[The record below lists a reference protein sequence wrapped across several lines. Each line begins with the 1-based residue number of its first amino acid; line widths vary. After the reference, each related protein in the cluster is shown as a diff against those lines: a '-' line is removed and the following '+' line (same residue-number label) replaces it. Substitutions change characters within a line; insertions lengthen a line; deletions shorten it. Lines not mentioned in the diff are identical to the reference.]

1 MFAGLTSSRLLRFS
15 LIAVTLAFIAL
26 TSYPS
31 FAQDDPAKKERPRRV
46 LPAEGE
52 PQDVLKIDTDLVPL
66 DVTVTD
72 TKGHLVRNLK
82 KEDFKLFE
90 DGIERPIAS
99 FNVEKIEGAPRPAA
113 IVFALD
119 LSGSMSPEEIER
131 VAEAMR
137 EFSRR
142 LSEHPAV
149 FALMTFGMHVK
160 TIQSFTSDREK
171 LERAYERL
179 AHEPNGM
186 STHTYDAV
194 DDAVRMLVRHA
205 PLVRQHQLMK
215 RAVVVITDGFP
226 VGDTVSPDTV
236 IERAN
241 AADTS
246 VYVVTMPSYTRLL
259 ASAQVTPLPT
269 PLDVSGLVEKT
280 GGRSI
285 YANEKDL
292 GPLFRAIAE
301 EVAAAYVLG
310 FYPPEEKRND
320 GKFHTIRI
328 EGPGG
333 MTLRQSRPGYE
344 SQKARGSKQ

>member
-15 LIAVTLAFIAL
+15 LIALTLVLIAL
-26 TSYPS
+26 TSFPVLG
-31 FAQDDPAKKERPRRV
+31 QDDPAKKERPRRV
-46 LPAEGE
+46 LPTEAE
-52 PQDVLKIDTDLVPL
+52 PQDILKIDTDLVPL

-72 TKGHLVRNLK
+72 AKGRLVRRLK
-82 KEDFKLFE
+82 QEDFKPYE
-90 DGIERPIAS
+90 DGVERPIAS
-99 FNVEKIEGAPRPAA
+99 FNVEKIEGVPRPAA

-131 VAEAMR
+131 VADAMR

-149 FALMTFGMHVK
+149 FALMTFGMRVK

-179 AHEPNGM
+179 AHEPSGL

-205 PLVRQHQLMK
+205 PLVRQHRLMK

-226 VGDTVSPDTV
+226 VGDTASPDTA

-246 VYVVTMPSYTRLL
+246 IYVVTMPSYTRLL

-269 PLDVSGLVEKT
+269 PLDVSGLVEET
-280 GGRSI
+280 GG
-285 YANEKDL
+285 
-292 GPLFRAIAE
+292 
-301 EVAAAYVLG
+301 
-310 FYPPEEKRND
+310 
-320 GKFHTIRI
+320 
-328 EGPGG
+328 
-333 MTLRQSRPGYE
+333 
-344 SQKARGSKQ
+344 

>member
-1 MFAGLTSSRLLRFS
+1 MFVHLTILRTIA
-15 LIAVTLAFIAL
+15 LIACAIIMIAAVQVHG
-26 TSYPS
+26 
-31 FAQDDPAKKERPRRV
+31 FAQDDAAKKERPRRV
-46 LPAEGE
+46 LPTTQE
-52 PQDVLKIDTDLVPL
+52 PQDVIRIDTDLVPV

-72 TKGHLVRNLK
+72 AKGRLVRNLK
-82 KEDFKLFE
+82 KEDFKLYE

-99 FNVEKIEGAPRPAA
+99 FNIEKIEGAPRPAA

-119 LSGSMSPEEIER
+119 LSGSMTPEEIER
-131 VAEAMR
+131 VASAMR

-149 FALMTFGMHVK
+149 FAVMTFGMHVK

-179 AHEPNGM
+179 SHEPNGM

-205 PLVRQHQLMK
+205 PLVREHQLMK

-226 VGDTVSPDTV
+226 VGDVVSPDTV

-246 VYVVTMPSYTRLL
+246 VYVVTMPSYTHLL
-259 ASAQVTPLPT
+259 ASVQVTPLPT

-280 GGRSI
+280 GGRSV
-285 YANEKDL
+285 YASENDL

-301 EVAAAYVLG
+301 EVASAYVLG
-310 FYPPEEKRND
+310 FYPPEENRNN

-333 MTLRQSRPGYE
+333 VTLRQSRPGYQ
-344 SQKARGSKQ
+344 SQAK